1 MRRWRTSTP
10 NPAVANKIACEL
22 KIHPLLAQVLT
33 NRGIQTSEEAKAFLD
48 PSLIDLHSPLLLKDM
63 EEAIS
68 RLRVALARQE
78 RILLYG
84 DYDVDGITGVALVWL
99 LLRELGGKVSTYF
112 PDRVREGYGM
122 KEEAIRRA
130 KEEGVGLIVAVDQGI
145 NAHREEELARELGM
159 DMIICDHH
167 VAGERIP
174 AARAVLDPLRPDCSY
189 PFKSLAAAGVAFK
202 MCQALAEEMGL
213 GGYMDQHLDLVAL
226 GTIADVV
233 PLRGEN
239 RIFARHGLKQLRK
252 SEKMGIRA
260 LLEATSLS
268 GSELTAG
275 QVAFVLS
282 PRLNAAGRVKEAD
295 LAFQLLC
302 TGSASE
308 AARLARLLEELNQER
323 QAMEKTAIGEVSA
336 MAGTG
341 GTLPKAICLWSERW
355 HVGVIGIV
363 ASRLVDTYHRPAAII
378 ALRGDRGRG
387 SVRSI
392 PGFPVNRVLERCA
405 HLLEGFGG
413 HPLAAGFTIQRENVS
428 VFSELFQAEAEALW
442 GEENFTPELAIDG
455 EFSLGELSLQLA
467 AELKMLEPYGLG
479 NPEPVLAARD
489 LQVMQYPRKVG
500 NDHLKMRVRG
510 QGKVMEAIGFGMG
523 KILEELQGFSGR
535 IDLAF
540 CPTINS
546 YRGTQEVQLRI
557 KDLTFQPG

>member
-1 MRRWRTSTP
+1 MDR
-10 NPAVANKIACEL
+10 AVA
-22 KIHPLLAQVLT
+22 
-33 NRGIQTSEEAKAFLD
+33 
-48 PSLIDLHSPLLLKDM
+48 
-63 EEAIS
+63 
-68 RLRVALARQE
+68 RLRLALHRRE
-78 RILLYG
+78 KILLYG
-84 DYDVDGITGVALVWL
+84 DYDVDGITGVALLWFL
-99 LLRELGGKVSTYF
+99 LQELEGRSLTYF

-122 KEEAIRRA
+122 NEGAIRWAR
-130 KEEGVGLIVAVDQGI
+130 EEGVGLILAVDQGI
-145 NAHREEELARELGM
+145 NAHREEETARKLGM
-159 DMIICDHH
+159 EMIICDHH
-167 VAGERIP
+167 VVGEKIP
-174 AARAVLDPLRPDCSY
+174 SAQAVLNPLRPDCSY

-202 MCQALAEEMGL
+202 LCQALAEEMGL
-213 GGYMDQHLDLVAL
+213 SGYMDRHLDLVAL

-239 RIFARHGLKQLRK
+239 RIFARHGLKQLGK
-252 SEKMGIRA
+252 SEKSGIRA
-260 LLEATSLS
+260 LLEATGLS

-275 QVAFVLS
+275 QVAFILS

-302 TGSASE
+302 TKSPSE

-323 QAMEKTAIGEVSA
+323 QAMEKAAIEEVTG
-336 MAGTG
+336 MAGVAG
-341 GTLPKAICLWSERW
+341 KLPKAICLCSERW

-387 SVRSI
+387 SARSI

-405 HLLEGFGG
+405 PLLEGFGG
-413 HPLAAGFTIQRENVS
+413 HPLAAGFTIRRDKVPA
-428 VFSELFQAEAEALW
+428 FSERFREEAETLLS
-442 GEENFTPELAIDG
+442 EEDFIPKLAIDG
-455 EFSLGELSLQLA
+455 EVSLGDLSLSLI

-500 NDHLKMRVRG
+500 NDHLKMKVRG

-523 KILEELQGFSGR
+523 KILEELQGLSGR

-546 YRGTQEVQLRI
+546 YRGTQDVQLRI
-557 KDLTFQPG
+557 KDLTFPAG